1 MLTTYIGDIMNMTL
15 SLDKNLSQVVQ
26 ANKYI
31 KWTEV
36 ARDAIKQKAIE
47 IKKAE
52 IFNKYVKKQ
61 ELSEDEYNFLE
72 EIDWHPVDE
81 FPLKDS
87 FVKELKRADNE
98 KRIKLKSIR
107 HLRN

>member
-52 IFNKYVKKQ
+52 IFNKYAKKQ
-61 ELSEDEYNFLE
+61 ELSEEEYNFLE

-81 FPLKDS
+81 LSLKDS

-98 KRIKLKSIR
+98 KRIKLKSIKN
-107 HLRN
+107 LRN